1 MNFERITAYQM
12 ESYFTYITHIHMLKL
27 FKYTVFPKAVF
38 INEKNSIHLI
48 YPQRKSLYELI
59 HDPLRINNSGTQ
71 ISTFAKLHIMH
82 SIATIL
88 NTFATLRHKPMSHG
102 HLNSQNIFVSLPED
116 PSQLESHLRVQ
127 IDGFETTELKKYA
140 NMFYS
145 YKNVSVWSP
154 PEVLKQPK
162 KI

>member
-1 MNFERITAYQM
+1 M

-27 FKYTVFPKAVF
+27 YKYTVFPRAVF
-38 INEKNSIHLI
+38 ISENNSIHLI
-48 YPQRKSLYELI
+48 YPLRKSLYELI

-71 ISTFAKLHIMH
+71 ISTFAKLNIMH

-116 PSQLESHLRVQ
+116 PS
-127 IDGFETTELKKYA
+127 
-140 NMFYS
+140 
-145 YKNVSVWSP
+145 
-154 PEVLKQPK
+154 
-162 KI
+162 